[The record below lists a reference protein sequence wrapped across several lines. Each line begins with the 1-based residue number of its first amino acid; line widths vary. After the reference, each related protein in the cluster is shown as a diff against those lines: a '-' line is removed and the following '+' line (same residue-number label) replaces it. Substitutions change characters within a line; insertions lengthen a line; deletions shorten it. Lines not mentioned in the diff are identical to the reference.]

1 MGNQLVAKEVREDKV
16 QSRTG
21 GSHDK
26 TENRKN
32 LLPEEYLSSGKRL
45 KTVGRTIET
54 TEEL

>member
-1 MGNQLVAKEVREDKV
+1 MAKGVREDKV

-21 GSHDK
+21 GNHDK

-32 LLPEEYLSSGKRL
+32 VLPEEYQSSGKRL

-54 TEEL
+54 TEDL